1 MSAMIV
7 ELDFSHITSALDF
20 HKAASKVFGFPEFY
34 GNNFHA
40 FVDCLSSLRMPED
53 ELTRL
58 HLGEAEQ
65 LELRLI
71 NFNHAD
77 EELRHDFVEAIGN
90 VNRRHIKLGEAP
102 ALHLVPC

>member
-7 ELDFSHITSALDF
+7 ELDFSQITSALDF
-20 HKAASKVFGFPEFY
+20 HEAASRVFGFPEFY

-40 FVDCLSSLRMPED
+40 FVDCLSSLHIPED
-53 ELTRL
+53 ELTCQ
-58 HLGEAEQ
+58 HLGKAKH

-71 NFNHAD
+71 NFNHD
-77 EELRHDFVEAIGN
+77 NEKLRHDFLEAIGN
-90 VNRRHIKLGEAP
+90 VNRRYIKLDEAP